1 MKGVGGFFLH
11 GNEIPDKFI
20 QNEVPSVHFDVPQF
34 NGDDFL
40 GVNVSCVYSSLRD
53 DFVENCSVKFVNY
66 SKGFRRTI
74 ILAIPMVQGDNIWK
88 GSLFNEDINLGSK
101 GKVKI
106 EIDFHVTVKKTV
118 VSLSFKKDMYAND
131 YAGAEEL
138 TEEETGL

>member
-11 GNEIPDKFI
+11 GNETPDNFI
-20 QNEVPSVHFDVPQF
+20 QNEGPSVHFDVPQF

-74 ILAIPMVQGDNIWK
+74 IQAIPMVK
-88 GSLFNEDINLGSK
+88 
-101 GKVKI
+101 
-106 EIDFHVTVKKTV
+106 EITFGRDHCSTSTSTWAVRVR
-118 VSLSFKKDMYAND
+118 
-131 YAGAEEL
+131 
-138 TEEETGL
+138 